1 MSKTISIDREA
12 YEILKSR
19 KLEGE
24 SYSDVIKKEILPWK
38 SAKEL
43 NNFLA
48 GKIGG
53 ANRQRKTKH
62 EPAR

>member
-24 SYSDVIKKEILPWK
+24 SYSDVIKKEIIPWK
-38 SAKEL
+38 SAKEYHE
-43 NNFLA
+43 FLSA
-48 GKIGG
+48 TIGG
-53 ANRQRKTKH
+53 KKRQRKTQH
-62 EPAR
+62 ELAR